1 MRIRGSS
8 LIYVRSHGCQE
19 TCQSWRRS
27 RREVTNFEFLQ
38 QMPLQSFAN
47 IEFEEI
53 RLNYNELED
62 FEVFLR
68 KEIHIP

>member
-1 MRIRGSS
+1 M
-8 LIYVRSHGCQE
+8 
-19 TCQSWRRS
+19 
-27 RREVTNFEFLQ
+27 TNFEFLQ